1 MREKR
6 GKLRKSD
13 WLAALPLDTDRLS
26 AASCRPTDWHR
37 YIVTDRQT
45 DRKTEKWSLI
55 VPGVESMV
63 LTTLLNS
70 FSLTFPWFPGQNE
83 SFSPTNF
90 FFTRNTSVGY
100 QSLSIKGGYKG
111 GETNLKIEV
120 HIICEKKQA
129 EKILNC
135 CMQSQLKIFF
145 CIFVNFCTLVLLYPL
160 TSPDRR
166 NHVTHGQPQ
175 KISFAKLSTY
185 SYIEIKHLHLMCDGN
200 LVERKQSSN
209 SQVKALRSWLINTCL
224 LYTSPSPRD

>member
-1 MREKR
+1 
-6 GKLRKSD
+6 
-13 WLAALPLDTDRLS
+13 
-26 AASCRPTDWHR
+26 
-37 YIVTDRQT
+37 
-45 DRKTEKWSLI
+45 
-55 VPGVESMV
+55 MV

-209 SQVKALRSWLINTCL
+209 SQVKALRSWLINAL
-224 LYTSPSPRD
+224 LWIKQTHRYMHPDVAGRKKPLISFLKVSFKFSKLQCKKLGHKLWDPIRRSYTSFSI